1 MIIYRFIKYL
11 FMTRRYA
18 KILKQVDKIENIWSN
33 LGKML
38 NTTFKTDWIGRKYA
52 VINPSLSNDEYD
64 SNSQIFEYGPDGLSD
79 LPGVENWLMKRLL
92 IAQQFIQTK
101 NLFDIL
107 TYKIEKIDD
116 YNNYLIVFQVFPL
129 DDTIRYTKYFL
140 LLLLTIVLGVTALLI
155 FI

>member
-1 MIIYRFIKYL
+1 
-11 FMTRRYA
+11 MTRRYA